1 MDISIPEALAIRL
14 FKEQHTLANTMGITH
29 ARNVK
34 NVTNISSQGWLIE
47 WTVKIRLQNNS
58 ESFGQT
64 FVDY

>member
-34 NVTNISSQGWLIE
+34 NVTNISSQG
-47 WTVKIRLQNNS
+47 
-58 ESFGQT
+58 
-64 FVDY
+64 